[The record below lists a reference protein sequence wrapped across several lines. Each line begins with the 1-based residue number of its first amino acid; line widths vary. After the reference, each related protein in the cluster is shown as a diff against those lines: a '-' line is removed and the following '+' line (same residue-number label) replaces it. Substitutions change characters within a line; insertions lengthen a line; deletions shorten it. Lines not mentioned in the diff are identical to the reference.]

1 LRTVPRVPSTRTS
14 LVAAI
19 ALVAVLAVPM
29 AVAASDGAS
38 SRARA
43 PSDQALVKKLAKQL
57 KALRKRVDKLEKR
70 PGPQGPPGPA
80 GGQGPVGPRG
90 LAGPQG
96 PPGPATGP
104 AGGDLTASY
113 PNPLIADNAVGSSEI
128 TTNAVGASEIFDQS
142 VGTQEL
148 ASFVPA
154 VRSVSIPPG
163 GIVNLAV
170 DCPPQTRVISGGA
183 MFPFASGDISASI
196 RNGEGW
202 FARGQNRGTVAQ
214 DLTVEAL
221 CLQRGFQAP

>member
-1 LRTVPRVPSTRTS
+1 
-14 LVAAI
+14 
-19 ALVAVLAVPM
+19 M

-57 KALRKRVDKLEKR
+57 KALRKRVAKLEKR
-70 PGPQGPPGPA
+70 PGPQGPAGPA
-80 GGQGPVGPRG
+80 GAQGPAGPRGFAGAQGPAGPRG
-90 LAGPQG
+90 LAGAQG